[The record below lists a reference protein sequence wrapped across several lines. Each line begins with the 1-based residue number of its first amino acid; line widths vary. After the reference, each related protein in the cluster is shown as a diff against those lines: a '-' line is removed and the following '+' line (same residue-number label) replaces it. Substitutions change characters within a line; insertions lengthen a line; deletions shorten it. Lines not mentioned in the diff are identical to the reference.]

1 MASGGSA
8 ISLQDERK
16 RDKAPKQLNSCFNL
30 CNALSQAD
38 RSRLVAGAFDS
49 AAGAGQVHG
58 QRGQGHGGREEM
70 RIKRLMRPH

>member
-8 ISLQDERK
+8 TSLEDGRK
-16 RDKAPKQLNSCFNL
+16 RDEAPKQLSGCFNF
-30 CNALSQAD
+30 CSALSAAD

-49 AAGAGQVHG
+49 AAGGGQAHG
-58 QRGQGHGGREEM
+58 QRGRGHGGREEM

>member
-8 ISLQDERK
+8 TSLEDERK
-16 RDKAPKQLNSCFNL
+16 RDKASKQLNSCFNL

-38 RSRLVAGAFDS
+38 RTRLVAGAFDS
-49 AAGAGQVHG
+49 AVGAGQVHG
-58 QRGQGHGGREEM
+58 QRDRSHGGREEV